1 MKTHKNLNPNHQR
14 YTTTLVRQLDH
25 WVQTLPAELDEQMTT
40 TKEWHSMIASFEY
53 VQSFHQK
60 KSLDKTTA
68 RQFMDIKNAIH
79 EVRMEVD
86 RTYKEKY
93 SSVVAEREAIIQQ
106 ALGSKHL
113 RYARRIHFLQE
124 LHRAWAQ
131 LPTLMHIH
139 ERALWHRFKAAVKE
153 AQHYETKTRKF
164 EVADV
169 EVAYHVKKHLLA
181 EAKMAQK
188 ELPKSLASSRLHEIE
203 MRWRDLPNVHADLD
217 KRLRAKLRDIQRSV
231 EERPDQ

>member
-1 MKTHKNLNPNHQR
+1 
-14 YTTTLVRQLDH
+14 
-25 WVQTLPAELDEQMTT
+25 
-40 TKEWHSMIASFEY
+40 
-53 VQSFHQK
+53 
-60 KSLDKTTA
+60 
-68 RQFMDIKNAIH
+68 MDIKNAIH

-139 ERALWHRFKAAVKE
+139 ERALWQRFKVAVKE

-181 EAKMAQK
+181 EAKLVQK

-203 MRWRDLPNVHADLD
+203 IRWRDLPNVHADLD

-231 EERPDQ
+231 EEQPDQ

>member
-1 MKTHKNLNPNHQR
+1 METPKNLNTNHQR
-14 YTTTLVRQLDH
+14 YTITLIRQLDH
-25 WVQTLPAELDEQMTT
+25 WVQTLPAERDEQMTT
-40 TKEWHSMIASFEY
+40 TREWHSMIASFEY

-86 RTYKEKY
+86 RPYMEKY
-93 SSVVAEREAIIQQ
+93 SSVVAEREAMIQQ

-124 LHRAWAQ
+124 LHRAWGN
-131 LPTLMHIH
+131 LPTLLHTH
-139 ERALWHRFKAAVKE
+139 ERALWQRFKAAVKE
-153 AQHYETKTRKF
+153 AQNYETKTRKF

-169 EVAYHVKKHLLA
+169 EVAYHVKKHLLE
-181 EAKMAQK
+181 EAKFVQK

-203 MRWRDLPNVHADLD
+203 MRWRDLPTVHTDLD
-217 KRLRAKLRDIQRSV
+217 KRLRAKLRDIQRVV
-231 EERPDQ
+231 EERAEE

>member
-25 WVQTLPAELDEQMTT
+25 WVQTLPAELDEKMTK

-68 RQFMDIKNAIH
+68 RQFMDIKNAMH

-86 RTYKEKY
+86 RTYMEKY
-93 SSVVAEREAIIQQ
+93 SSVVEEREAIIQQ

-139 ERALWHRFKAAVKE
+139 ERALWQRFKAAVKE

-164 EVADV
+164 EVADA

-181 EAKMAQK
+181 EAKLVQQ

-203 MRWRDLPNVHADLD
+203 KRWRDLPKVHADLD
-217 KRLRAKLRDIQRSV
+217 KRLRAKLRDIQRAV
-231 EERPDQ
+231 EERSE